1 MSHLDLICDHSK
13 EKLVVVPQDVL
24 DLTNLKMLFL
34 EGNFITALPDNLF
47 WKLPKLMWLDL
58 RNNLLESIP
67 TSIAFHEKLENLL
80 LTNNNLYN
88 LPNEL
93 GTVPNLK
100 ALQVSDNPLIY
111 PKRPIIV
118 SGTKTIKNFLKAQYE
133 NEQAKKQIEDD
144 DTDDTDK
151 NTRSDSSI
159 TNEEEFKRNEQLIK
173 VTEIGSYN
181 DTDTFVKPSQ
191 GSNRPSSKNSTVRTI
206 RKKISD
212 DQAFNPD
219 LKIKQLLSPELVKCK
234 RDTDKTKIIHKV
246 SRTGSKLFLK
256 SYFNKPLCGGDG
268 KKFNNLK
275 EGWLNELRI
284 LLTDQERIL
293 QQEKNLRT
301 ISSWRMKKKSESEMY
316 PKFSSEDHAKPPYDI
331 DERYSKMP
339 SREDLAKQFSEFKEK
354 GYVRSEPTTYS
365 TINVQKMI
373 NSLMEQL
380 KNMQISYDPLSP
392 GAEAE
397 KAEMQIRTIMEIQKK
412 LMNLKS
418 INEKTL

>member
-34 EGNFITALPDNLF
+34 EGNFITALPENLF
-47 WKLPKLMWLDL
+47 RKLPKLMWLDL

-67 TSIAFHEKLENLL
+67 ASIAFHEKLENLL
-80 LTNNNLYN
+80 LSNNNLHN

-93 GTVPNLK
+93 GTIPNLK
-100 ALQVSDNPLIY
+100 ALQVSDNPLVY
-111 PKRPIIV
+111 PSRPVIV
-118 SGTKTIKNFLKAQYE
+118 SGTKTIINFLKAQYE
-133 NEQAKKQIEDD
+133 SDRVKKQREDD
-144 DTDDTDK
+144 DTDKT
-151 NTRSDSSI
+151 TATDSSI
-159 TNEEEFKRNEQLIK
+159 INEEEFRRDEQLVK
-173 VTEIGSYN
+173 VTEIGSYKSYN
-181 DTDTFVKPSQ
+181 NMETSAKPSKET
-191 GSNRPSSKNSTVRTI
+191 NRPSSKNSVVRTI
-206 RKKISD
+206 RKKVSD
-212 DQAFNPD
+212 GQTLNPD
-219 LKIKQLLSPELVKCK
+219 LKIKQLLSPEIVRCK
-234 RDTDKTKIIHKV
+234 RDTDKTKIVHKV

-293 QQEKNLRT
+293 QQEN
-301 ISSWRMKKKSESEMY
+301 
-316 PKFSSEDHAKPPYDI
+316 EDHPKPPYDT

-339 SREDLAKQFSEFKEK
+339 SREDLAKQFSEFTEK
-354 GYVRSEPTTYS
+354 GYVSREPTTYS

-373 NSLMEQL
+373 NGLMEQL
-380 KNMQISYDPLSP
+380 KDMQIAYDPLSP

>member
-34 EGNFITALPDNLF
+34 EGNFITALPENLF
-47 WKLPKLMWLDL
+47 RKLPKLMWLDL

-67 TSIAFHEKLENLL
+67 ASIAFHEKLENLL
-80 LTNNNLYN
+80 LSNNNLHN

-93 GTVPNLK
+93 GTIPNLK
-100 ALQVSDNPLIY
+100 ALQVSDNPLVY
-111 PKRPIIV
+111 PSRPVIV
-118 SGTKTIKNFLKAQYE
+118 SGTKTIINFLKAQYE
-133 NEQAKKQIEDD
+133 SDRVKKQREDD
-144 DTDDTDK
+144 DTDKT
-151 NTRSDSSI
+151 TATDSSI
-159 TNEEEFKRNEQLIK
+159 INEEEFRRDEQLVK
-173 VTEIGSYN
+173 VTEIGSYKSYN
-181 DTDTFVKPSQ
+181 NMETSAKPSKET
-191 GSNRPSSKNSTVRTI
+191 NRPSSKNSVVRTI
-206 RKKISD
+206 RKKVSD
-212 DQAFNPD
+212 GQTLNPD
-219 LKIKQLLSPELVKCK
+219 LKIKQLLSPEIVRCK
-234 RDTDKTKIIHKV
+234 RDTDKTKIVHKV

-301 ISSWRMKKKSESEMY
+301 ISSWRMKKKTESEMY
-316 PKFSSEDHAKPPYDI
+316 PKFSSEDHPKPPYDT

-339 SREDLAKQFSEFKEK
+339 SREDLAKQFSEFTEK
-354 GYVRSEPTTYS
+354 GYVSREPTTYS

-373 NSLMEQL
+373 NGLMEQL
-380 KNMQISYDPLSP
+380 KDMQIAYDPLSP